1 MAQVGDPVVTLYTLN
16 WFTSI
21 TLRIRVH
28 LILFAQRYLA
38 NKCKHRIKSNMST
51 PTPLVFQKS
60 APETMRDA

>member
-38 NKCKHRIKSNMST
+38 NKPKF
-51 PTPLVFQKS
+51 PLFIG
-60 APETMRDA
+60 P

>member
-38 NKCKHRIKSNMST
+38 NKTDIPGIHLLI
-51 PTPLVFQKS
+51 Q
-60 APETMRDA
+60 